1 MNFPLELNF
10 KMVALNPQVKVTDAA
25 GNVVLYT
32 KQKAFKLK
40 EAVTVFADVEQT
52 RPLYTIN
59 ADRVLDFNA
68 KYNIDD
74 AWGNRLG
81 AVARKGRK
89 SLWRAQYEVL
99 DGGGQP
105 MTIQEENGWVK
116 VADALFGEVPL
127 LGIFS
132 GYVFNPTY
140 LLTDASGAPLMRLSK
155 QPAFLEGRFRI
166 EKLAE
171 LNEPDETRAVLS
183 FLMMVLLERRRG
195 EVLR

>member
-1 MNFPLELNF
+1 MNFPLDLSF
-10 KMVALNPQVKVTDAA
+10 KKIALSPQVKVTDAS
-25 GNVVLYT
+25 GQVVLYT

-68 KYNIDD
+68 KYNIADT
-74 AWGNRLG
+74 AGRPLG
-81 AVARKGRK
+81 AIARKGRK
-89 SLWRAQYEVL
+89 SLWRAHYEVMN
-99 DGGGQP
+99 GGGQP
-105 MTIQEENGWVK
+105 LSIQEENGWVK
-116 VADALFGEVPL
+116 VGDALFGEIPI

-132 GYVFNPTY
+132 GYVFNPSY
-140 LLTDASGAPLMRLSK
+140 VLSNASGAPLMRLSK
-155 QPAFLEGRFRI
+155 QPAFMEGRFRV

-171 LNEPDETRAVLS
+171 MSEPDETRAVLS

-195 EVLR
+195 

>member
-1 MNFPLELNF
+1 MNFPLDLSF
-10 KMVALNPQVKVTDAA
+10 KKIALSPQVKVTDAA
-25 GNVVLYT
+25 GSVVLYT

-68 KYNIDD
+68 KFNIADT
-74 AWGNRLG
+74 AGNHVG

-89 SLWRAQYEVL
+89 SIWRAEYEVL
-99 DGGGQP
+99 DGGGP
-105 MTIQEENGWVK
+105 SMTIREENGWTK
-116 VADALFGEVPL
+116 VGDALFGEIPI

-132 GYVFNPTY
+132 GYVFNPSY
-140 LLTDASGAPLMRLSK
+140 VLTNASGAPLMRLSK
-155 QPAFLEGRFRI
+155 QPAFMEGKFRI

-171 LNEPDETRAVLS
+171 LSETDETRAVLS

-195 EVLR
+195 

>member
-1 MNFPLELNF
+1 MNFPLDLSF
-10 KMVALNPQVKVTDAA
+10 KKIALSPQVKVTDAS
-25 GNVVLYT
+25 GNVVMYT

-40 EAVTVFADVEQT
+40 EAVTVFADAEQT

-68 KYNIDD
+68 KYNI
-74 AWGNRLG
+74 AEAATGRQLG

-89 SLWRAQYEVL
+89 SIWRAQYEVM

-105 MTIQEENGWVK
+105 LTIREENGWTK
-116 VADALFGEVPL
+116 VGDALFGEIPV

-132 GYVFNPTY
+132 GYVFNPSY
-140 LLTDASGAPLMRLSK
+140 LLTGANGTALMRLSK
-155 QPAFLEGRFRI
+155 QPAFMEGRFRI
-166 EKLAE
+166 EKLGVM
-171 LNEPDETRAVLS
+171 NEADETRAVLS

-195 EVLR
+195 

>member
-10 KMVALNPQVKVTDAA
+10 KKVALNPQVKVSDAS
-25 GNVVLYT
+25 GQVVLYT

-68 KYNIDD
+68 RYNIADT
-74 AWGNRLG
+74 AGRPLG

-89 SLWRAQYEVL
+89 SLWRAQYEVM
-99 DGGGQP
+99 DGGGRP

-116 VADALFGEVPL
+116 VADALIGEIPV

-132 GYVFNPTY
+132 GYLFNPSY
-140 LLTDASGAPLMRLSK
+140 LLTDAAGAPLMRLSK
-155 QPAFLEGRFRI
+155 QPAFMEGRFRV
-166 EKLAE
+166 EKLGVLSE
-171 LNEPDETRAVLS
+171 EDETRAVLS
-183 FLMMVLLERRRG
+183 FLMMLLLERRRG
-195 EVLR
+195 

>member
-1 MNFPLELNF
+1 MNFPLDLSF
-10 KMVALNPQVKVTDAA
+10 KMVALNPQVKVSDAS
-25 GNVVLYT
+25 GRVVLYT

-68 KYNIDD
+68 RYNIADT
-74 AWGNRLG
+74 AGRPLG

-89 SLWRAQYEVL
+89 SLWRAQYEVM
-99 DGGGQP
+99 DGGQP

-116 VADALFGEVPL
+116 VGDALFGEIPI

-132 GYVFNPTY
+132 GYVFNPSY
-140 LLTDASGAPLMRLSK
+140 VLTNAAGAPLMRLSK
-155 QPAFLEGRFRI
+155 QPAFLEGKFRV

-171 LNEPDETRAVLS
+171 MSEPDETRAVLS

-195 EVLR
+195 

>member
-10 KMVALNPQVKVTDAA
+10 KKVALNPQVKVTDAA
-25 GNVVLYT
+25 GRVVLYT

-68 KYNIDD
+68 KFNIAD
-74 AWGNRLG
+74 ASGRPLG
-81 AVARKGRK
+81 AVARRGRK
-89 SLWRAQYEVL
+89 SLWRAESEVL
-99 DGGGQP
+99 DGGGPP
-105 MTIQEENGWVK
+105 MTIREENGWVK
-116 VADALFGEVPL
+116 VGDALFNEIPI

-132 GYVFNPTY
+132 GYVFNPSY

-155 QPAFLEGRFRI
+155 QPAFMEGKFRI
-166 EKLAE
+166 EKLADMSE
-171 LNEPDETRAVLS
+171 TDETRAVLS

-195 EVLR
+195 

>member
-10 KMVALNPQVKVTDAA
+10 KKVALNPQVKVTDAS
-25 GNVVLYT
+25 GQVVLYT

-68 KYNIDD
+68 RYNIADSS
-74 AWGNRLG
+74 GRSIG

-89 SLWRAQYEVL
+89 SLWRAEYEVL
-99 DGGGQP
+99 DGGAP
-105 MTIQEENGWVK
+105 SMTIREENGWVK
-116 VADALFGEVPL
+116 VADALFNELPL
-127 LGIFS
+127 VGIFS
-132 GYVFNPTY
+132 GYVFNPSY
-140 LLTDASGAPLMRLSK
+140 VLTDAAGAPLVRLAK
-155 QPAFLEGRFRI
+155 QPAFMEGKFRM

-171 LNEPDETRAVLS
+171 LGEADETRAVLS

-195 EVLR
+195 

>member
-1 MNFPLELNF
+1 MNFPLDLSF
-10 KMVALNPQVKVTDAA
+10 KKIALSPQVKVTDAS
-25 GNVVLYT
+25 GRVVLYT

-68 KYNIDD
+68 KYNIADSS
-74 AWGNRLG
+74 GRPLG
-81 AVARKGRK
+81 AIARKGRK
-89 SLWRAQYEVL
+89 SLWRAQYEVM
-99 DGGGQP
+99 DGGAP
-105 MTIQEENGWVK
+105 PFTIREENGWVK
-116 VADALFGEVPL
+116 VGDAIFGEIPV

-132 GYVFNPTY
+132 GYLFNPSY
-140 LLTDASGAPLMRLSK
+140 VLTNSAGAPLMRLSK
-155 QPAFLEGRFRI
+155 QPAFMEGRFRI

-171 LNEPDETRAVLS
+171 MSEADETRAVLG

-195 EVLR
+195 

>member
-1 MNFPLELNF
+1 MNFPLDLSF
-10 KMVALNPQVKVTDAA
+10 KIVAISPQVTARDAS

-68 KYNIDD
+68 KYNIAD
-74 AWGNRLG
+74 ASGRRLG

-89 SLWRAQYEVL
+89 SLWRAEYEVL
-99 DGGGQP
+99 DGGGPP
-105 MTIQEENGWVK
+105 MTIREENGWVK
-116 VADALFGEVPL
+116 VGDALFGEIPVV
-127 LGIFS
+127 GIFS
-132 GYVFNPTY
+132 GYLFNPSYVITG
-140 LLTDASGAPLMRLSK
+140 AAGAPLMRLSK
-155 QPAFLEGRFRI
+155 QPAFLEGRFRV

-171 LNEPDETRAVLS
+171 MSPADETRAVLA

-195 EVLR
+195 

>member
-1 MNFPLELNF
+1 MNFPLDLSF
-10 KMVALNPQVKVTDAA
+10 KKIALSPQVKVSDAS
-25 GNVVLYT
+25 GQVVLYT

-68 KYNIDD
+68 RYAIAD
-74 AWGNRLG
+74 AAGRPLG
-81 AVARKGRK
+81 AIARKGRK
-89 SLWRAQYEVL
+89 SLWRAQYEVT

-105 MTIQEENGWVK
+105 LTMQEENGWVK
-116 VADALFGEVPL
+116 VGDALFGEIPL

-132 GYVFNPTY
+132 GYIFNPSY
-140 LLTDASGAPLMRLSK
+140 LLTNAAGAPLMRLSK
-155 QPAFLEGRFRI
+155 QPAFMEGRFRV
-166 EKLAE
+166 ERLAE
-171 LNEPDETRAVLS
+171 MSEQDETRAVLS

-195 EVLR
+195 

>member
-1 MNFPLELNF
+1 MNFPLDLSF
-10 KMVALNPQVKVTDAA
+10 KKIALSPQVKVTDAA

-68 KYNIDD
+68 KYNIADT
-74 AWGNRLG
+74 WGNRLG

-89 SLWRAQYEVL
+89 SLWRAEYEVL
-99 DGGGQP
+99 DGGGP
-105 MTIQEENGWVK
+105 SMTIREENGWVK
-116 VADALFGEVPL
+116 VGDALFAEIPFV
-127 LGIFS
+127 GIFS
-132 GYVFNPTY
+132 GYVFNPSY
-140 LLTDASGAPLMRLSK
+140 VLTNAAGVPLMRLAK
-155 QPAFLEGRFRI
+155 QPAFMEGRFRI
-166 EKLAE
+166 EKLGVMS
-171 LNEPDETRAVLS
+171 EPDETRALLG

-195 EVLR
+195 

>member
-1 MNFPLELNF
+1 MNFPLDLSF
-10 KMVALNPQVKVTDAA
+10 KKIALSPQVKVTDAS
-25 GNVVLYT
+25 GRVVLYT

-68 KYNIDD
+68 KYNIAD
-74 AWGNRLG
+74 ASGRPLG
-81 AVARKGRK
+81 AIARKGRK
-89 SLWRAQYEVL
+89 SLWRAQYEVM
-99 DGGGQP
+99 DGGAP
-105 MTIQEENGWVK
+105 PLTIREENGWVK
-116 VADALFGEVPL
+116 VGDAVFGEIPV

-132 GYVFNPTY
+132 GYLFNPSY
-140 LLTDASGAPLMRLSK
+140 LLTDAAGAPLMRLSK
-155 QPAFLEGRFRI
+155 QPAFMEGRFRI

-171 LNEPDETRAVLS
+171 MSEADETRAVLG

-195 EVLR
+195 

>member
-1 MNFPLELNF
+1 MNFPLDLSF
-10 KMVALNPQVKVTDAA
+10 KKIALSPQVKVSDAS
-25 GNVVLYT
+25 GQVVLYT

-68 KYNIDD
+68 KYNIADTT
-74 AWGNRLG
+74 GRSLG

-89 SLWRAQYEVL
+89 SLWRAQYEVM
-99 DGGGQP
+99 DGGSQP

-116 VADALFGEVPL
+116 VGDALFGEIPV

-132 GYVFNPTY
+132 GYVFNPSY
-140 LLTDASGAPLMRLSK
+140 LLTNAAGAPLMRLSK
-155 QPAFLEGRFRI
+155 QPAFMEGKFRV

-171 LNEPDETRAVLS
+171 MSAPDETRAVLS
-183 FLMMVLLERRRG
+183 FLMMILLERRRG
-195 EVLR
+195 

>member
-1 MNFPLELNF
+1 MNFPLDLSF
-10 KMVALNPQVKVTDAA
+10 KKIALSPQVKVTDAS
-25 GNVVLYT
+25 GQVVLYT

-68 KYNIDD
+68 KYNIAD
-74 AWGNRLG
+74 ASGRPLG

-89 SLWRAQYEVL
+89 SLWRAQYEVS
-99 DGGGQP
+99 DGGAP
-105 MTIQEENGWVK
+105 PLTIREENGWVK
-116 VADALFGEVPL
+116 VGDAILGEIPVV
-127 LGIFS
+127 GIFS
-132 GYVFNPTY
+132 GYLFNPSY
-140 LLTDASGAPLMRLSK
+140 LLTDASGAPLMRLTK
-155 QPAFLEGRFRI
+155 QPAFMEGRFRI

-171 LNEPDETRAVLS
+171 MSEADETRAVLG

-195 EVLR
+195 

>member
-1 MNFPLELNF
+1 MNFPLDLSF
-10 KMVALNPQVKVTDAA
+10 KKVALNPQVKVSDAS

-68 KYNIDD
+68 KYNIADT
-74 AWGNRLG
+74 AGRSLG
-81 AVARKGRK
+81 AIARKGRK
-89 SLWRAQYEVL
+89 SLWRAQYEVM
-99 DGGGQP
+99 DGGGQT

-116 VADALFGEVPL
+116 VGDALFGEIPI

-132 GYVFNPTY
+132 GYVFNPSY
-140 LLTDASGAPLMRLSK
+140 LLTNTAGAPLMRLAK
-155 QPAFLEGRFRI
+155 QPAFMEGKFRV

-171 LNEPDETRAVLS
+171 MSDPEETRAVLS

-195 EVLR
+195 

>member
-10 KMVALNPQVKVTDAA
+10 KKVALNPQVKVTDAS
-25 GNVVLYT
+25 GRVVLYT

-68 KYNIDD
+68 KYNIAD
-74 AWGNRLG
+74 AWGNQIG
-81 AVARKGRK
+81 AVARRGRK
-89 SLWRAQYEVL
+89 SLWRAQYEVM
-99 DGGGQP
+99 DGGGRT

-116 VADALFGEVPL
+116 VADALFNEVPL
-127 LGIFS
+127 IGIFS

-140 LLTDASGAPLMRLSK
+140 LLTDAAGAPLMRLSK
-155 QPAFLEGRFRI
+155 QPAFMEGRFRV

-171 LNEPDETRAVLS
+171 LSEPDETRAVLS

-195 EVLR
+195 

>member
-1 MNFPLELNF
+1 MNFPLDLSF
-10 KMVALNPQVKVTDAA
+10 KKIALSPQVKVSDAS
-25 GNVVLYT
+25 GRVVLYT

-40 EAVTVFADVEQT
+40 EAVTVFADVEQA

-68 KYNIDD
+68 RYNIADT
-74 AWGNRLG
+74 AGRPLG
-81 AVARKGRK
+81 AIARKGRK
-89 SLWRAQYEVL
+89 SLWRAHYEVM

-116 VADALFGEVPL
+116 VGDALFGEIPI

-132 GYVFNPTY
+132 GYVFNPSY
-140 LLTDASGAPLMRLSK
+140 VLTNASGAPLMRIAK
-155 QPAFLEGRFRI
+155 QPAFMEGRFRI

-171 LNEPDETRAVLS
+171 LSESDETRAVLG

-195 EVLR
+195 

>member
-1 MNFPLELNF
+1 MNFPLELTF
-10 KMVALNPQVKVTDAA
+10 KKIALSPQVKVTDAA

-32 KQKAFKLK
+32 KKKAFKLK
-40 EAVTVFADVEQT
+40 EAVTIFADVEQT

-68 KYNIDD
+68 KYNISDT
-74 AWGNRLG
+74 AGRPLG

-105 MTIQEENGWVK
+105 LTIQEENGWVK
-116 VADALFGEVPL
+116 VADALIGEIPI

-132 GYVFNPTY
+132 GYVFNPSY
-140 LLTDASGAPLMRLSK
+140 LLTDAAGAPLMRLSK
-155 QPAFLEGRFRI
+155 QPAFLEGKFRI

-171 LNEPDETRAVLS
+171 LSEPDETRAVLS

-195 EVLR
+195 

>member
-10 KMVALNPQVKVTDAA
+10 KKVALNPQVKVSDAS

-68 KYNIDD
+68 KYNIAD
-74 AWGNRLG
+74 AAGRQLG
-81 AVARKGRK
+81 AIARKGRK
-89 SLWRAQYEVL
+89 SIWRAEYEVL
-99 DGGGQP
+99 DGGGP
-105 MTIQEENGWVK
+105 TMTIREENGWVK
-116 VADALFGEVPL
+116 VGDALCNEIPIV
-127 LGIFS
+127 GIFS
-132 GYVFNPTY
+132 CYVFNPSY
-140 LLTDASGAPLMRLSK
+140 VLTNPAGAPLMRLAK
-155 QPAFLEGRFRI
+155 QPAFMEGKFRM

-171 LNEPDETRAVLS
+171 MSEPDETRAVLS
-183 FLMMVLLERRRG
+183 FLMMILLERRRG
-195 EVLR
+195 